1 MVDQSSTPDA
11 ASGGMPPH
19 LPPLPP
25 PPIITPQP
33 PHHPRGGAVW
43 KVLAV
48 VFIALFVVSFFGNFV
63 SLSHALMPAGR
74 GATSHDRNLEEVV
87 IEHTNVDS
95 KIAVI
100 TVNGV
105 IASSEEDH
113 TGMTLQEYIDEQLK
127 AAQNDSDVK
136 AVILKVDSPGGEVL
150 ASDEINAS
158 LRRFQD
164 SSHKPVVVSMGT
176 LAASGGYY
184 ISAPARWIVAN
195 ELTITGSIGVIMH
208 GYNYR
213 KLMDKVGLRP
223 HVYKSGKFKDM
234 LSGEREPDD
243 ISPEAKQISDEEDA
257 MVQAL
262 IDETYN
268 KFKSVVQAGRD
279 AASKANGGNGHTLAT
294 NWSDYAD
301 GRILSG
307 RHALDLGFVDELG
320 DFRTAVKRAEK
331 LTSIAGANLVEY
343 RVPVDLTSVL
353 SHVFGKSDTKTLKVD
368 LGIDLPRLKA
378 GLPYYILPT
387 AVPN

>member
-1 MVDQSSTPDA
+1 
-11 ASGGMPPH
+11 
-19 LPPLPP
+19 LPP
-25 PPIITPQP
+25 PPIISP
-33 PHHPRGGAVW
+33 PPPPPSRGGAIW
-43 KVLAV
+43 KALAV
-48 VFIALFVVSFFGNFV
+48 VFIALFIVSVCGNF
-63 SLSHALMPAGR
+63 LSISRSFLPVGH
-74 GATSHDRNLEEVV
+74 GAADRDRNLEEVV
-87 IEHTNVDS
+87 IEHTNLDS

-100 TVNGV
+100 TVDGV
-105 IASSEEDH
+105 ITGGEQDH
-113 TGMTLQEYIDEQLK
+113 TGMSLQEFMNEQLK
-127 AAQNDSDVK
+127 AAQSDNDVK

-164 SSHKPVVVSMGT
+164 TSHKPVIVSMGT

-243 ISPEAKQISDEEDA
+243 NSPEAKKISDEEDA
-257 MVQAL
+257 MVQSL

-268 KFKSVVQAGRD
+268 KFKSVVQSGRD
-279 AASKANGGNGHTLAT
+279 AASKANAGDGRPLAT
-294 NWSDYAD
+294 DWTNYAD

-320 DFRTAVKRAEK
+320 DFQTAVKRAEK
-331 LTSIAGANLVEY
+331 LTSISGANLVEY
-343 RVPVDLTSVL
+343 RVPVDFASML
-353 SHVFGKSDTKTLKVD
+353 SHILGKSDAPALKVD
-368 LGIDLPRLKA
+368 LGIDLPHLKA

-387 AVPN
+387 AIPN

>member
-1 MVDQSSTPDA
+1 MADETFTPGT
-11 ASGGMPPH
+11 SGGPPP
-19 LPPLPP
+19 PPLAP
-25 PPIITPQP
+25 PPIISPMP
-33 PHHPRGGAVW
+33 PNRPRGGAVW

-48 VFIALFVVSFFGNFV
+48 VFIALFVISMLGNFV
-63 SLSHALMPAGR
+63 GVSRSLFSAGR
-74 GATSHDRNLEEVV
+74 SAAAKDHNLEEVV

-105 IASSEEDH
+105 ITSGEEDH
-113 TGMTLQEYIDEQLK
+113 TGMTLKEFIDEQLK

-158 LRRFQD
+158 LTRFQD
-164 SSHKPVVVSMGT
+164 VSRKPVIVSMGT

-195 ELTITGSIGVIMH
+195 DLTITGSIGVIMH

-213 KLMDKVGLRP
+213 KLMDKVGVRP

-234 LSGEREPDD
+234 LSGETEPDD
-243 ISPEAKQISDEEDA
+243 NSPEAASRRAEEDA
-257 MVQAL
+257 MVQSL

-268 KFKSVVQAGRD
+268 KFKSVVQSGRD
-279 AASKANGGNGHTLAT
+279 AAAKANGGDGRPLAA
-294 NWSDYAD
+294 NWTDFAD

-307 RHALDLGFVDELG
+307 KHALDLGLVDELG
-320 DFRTAVKRAEK
+320 DFRAAVRRAEK
-331 LTSIAGANLVEY
+331 LASISGANLVEY
-343 RVPVDLTSVL
+343 RVPVDLASML
-353 SHVFGKSDTKTLKVD
+353 SHILGKSDAPTLKVD

-387 AVPN
+387 TVPN

>member
-1 MVDQSSTPDA
+1 
-11 ASGGMPPH
+11 MPPNR
-19 LPPLPP
+19 
-25 PPIITPQP
+25 
-33 PHHPRGGAVW
+33 PRGGAVW

-48 VFIALFVVSFFGNFV
+48 VFIALFVISMLGNFV
-63 SLSHALMPAGR
+63 GVSRSLFSAGR
-74 GATSHDRNLEEVV
+74 SAAAKDHNLEEVV

-105 IASSEEDH
+105 ITSGEEDH
-113 TGMTLQEYIDEQLK
+113 TGMTLKEFIDEQLK

-158 LRRFQD
+158 LTRFQD
-164 SSHKPVVVSMGT
+164 VSRKPVIVSMGT

-195 ELTITGSIGVIMH
+195 DLTITGSIGVIMH

-213 KLMDKVGLRP
+213 KLMDKVGVRP

-234 LSGEREPDD
+234 LSGETEPDD
-243 ISPEAKQISDEEDA
+243 NSPEAASRRAEEDA
-257 MVQAL
+257 MVQSL

-268 KFKSVVQAGRD
+268 KFKSVVQSGRD
-279 AASKANGGNGHTLAT
+279 AAAKANGGDGRPLAA
-294 NWSDYAD
+294 NWTDFAD

-307 RHALDLGFVDELG
+307 KHALDLGLVDELG
-320 DFRTAVKRAEK
+320 DFRAAVRRAEK
-331 LTSIAGANLVEY
+331 LASISGANLVEY
-343 RVPVDLTSVL
+343 RVPVDLASML
-353 SHVFGKSDTKTLKVD
+353 SHILGKSDAPTLKVD

-387 AVPN
+387 TVPN